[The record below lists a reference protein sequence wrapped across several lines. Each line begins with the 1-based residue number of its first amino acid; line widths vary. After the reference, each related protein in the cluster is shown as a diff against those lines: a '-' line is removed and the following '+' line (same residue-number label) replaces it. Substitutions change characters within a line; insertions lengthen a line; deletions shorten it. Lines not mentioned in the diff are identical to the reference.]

1 MSLKNGIYQL
11 RFVPA
16 GGEPA
21 PGMLAATG
29 EGLGNTV
36 RILANSPPNFE
47 KQSVS
52 IVHDVDILISLT
64 KFAITQWKVTH
75 AQGDSYHIAWT
86 MSFGP
91 PFFMSLDGPNGP
103 IMQDTPVMLLSNKQ
117 EWVITKGEGENVY
130 RWVSFGSS
138 FPVRRYLQRPTII
151 SISVAD
157 QLVGVNMAID
167 KVDNDEVRSRCLC
180 RCLDLILM
188 GG

>member
-36 RILANSPPNFE
+36 RILPNSPPNFE

-52 IVHDVDILISLT
+52 IVHDVDFLLLLT

-75 AQGDSYHIAWT
+75 THGDSYLIAWT

-91 PFFMSLDGPNGP
+91 PFFMCLDGPNGP
-103 IMQDTPVMLLSNKQ
+103 IMQDTPVMLLSDKQ
-117 EWVITKGEGENVY
+117 EWLITKGEGENVY
-130 RWVSFGSS
+130 RWVSIGRLFLSS
-138 FPVRRYLQRPTII
+138 AQTLTKTNDHQHYHCR
-151 SISVAD
+151 SIDWCQS
-157 QLVGVNMAID
+157 GY
-167 KVDNDEVRSRCLC
+167 
-180 RCLDLILM
+180 
-188 GG
+188 

>member
-36 RILANSPPNFE
+36 RILPNSPPNFE

-64 KFAITQWKVTH
+64 NFFDHVVEGRPYPWQFLPYRM
-75 AQGDSYHIAWT
+75 DDELRP
-86 MSFGP
+86 SFLYEP
-91 PFFMSLDGPNGP
+91 
-103 IMQDTPVMLLSNKQ
+103 
-117 EWVITKGEGENVY
+117 
-130 RWVSFGSS
+130 
-138 FPVRRYLQRPTII
+138 
-151 SISVAD
+151 
-157 QLVGVNMAID
+157 
-167 KVDNDEVRSRCLC
+167 
-180 RCLDLILM
+180 
-188 GG
+188 